1 MKNLFIKILCFIPFL
16 TVIILVLNLANIED
30 LTIYNIGFVS
40 ISMTIATFS
49 ISFSLLQY
57 QFSPYKALHR
67 SMSRRQLIFS
77 YLTIFISLI
86 PLFCL
91 FYNLKYVPLAG
102 LICIPILS
110 YLIILLVVVAN
121 EETNPIILV
130 KRKIS
135 TKKLNQFIENFNLED
150 KKQIKEIS
158 ELEFSK
164 PDETPMH
171 DYGET
176 NFKLINID
184 ENPFSLI
191 YNAISITIQNN
202 DIDKFAACLKVY
214 FEAVDNIKKNKIL
227 EKYDLRNRIEKLLY
241 ISFEKICFQVCANAE
256 RKDFQNI
263 LIGTLSIY
271 IKRKALTN
279 EHTDST
285 SRKFLT
291 IICKSIETLLE
302 HDNYDD
308 AIIII
313 STLRQLCQKGLYN
326 LPKDDLFFNHR
337 LSLYPVLI
345 KQIGQKAI
353 KLKNSDFLFRCLE
366 EIGYLGCTAVKSDN
380 HIIGVSCLDSLVQ
393 LGRES
398 RANELKCFWSSCALE
413 PVDHADERIW
423 WMLTWMLKVKESN
436 REDWLRSFQT
446 AYSRLNGKERKID
459 MKDENGKA
467 IFKIEDSN
475 EPYIEGFL
483 DRNYQGKI
491 DYSDFKELKES
502 RLY

>member
-1 MKNLFIKILCFIPFL
+1 MKTLLVKILSFIPFL
-16 TVIILVLNLANIED
+16 IVILLVLNLVSIKD

-40 ISMTIATFS
+40 ISITIATFS

-77 YLTIFISLI
+77 YLTIFTSLI

-91 FYNLKYVPLAG
+91 FYNLTYVPLAG

-135 TKKLNQFIENFNLED
+135 TKKINQFIENFNLED

-176 NFKLINID
+176 NFKLINIE

-191 YNAISITIQNN
+191 YNSISITIQNN
-202 DIDKFAACLKVY
+202 DIDKFVACLKMY

-227 EKYDLRNRIEKLLY
+227 EKYNLRNRIEKLLC

-263 LIGTLSIY
+263 LVGTLCIY

-279 EHTDST
+279 EHNDIT
-285 SRKFLT
+285 SRKFLS
-291 IICKSIETLLE
+291 IICKNAETLLE
-302 HDNYDD
+302 YDNYDD
-308 AIIII
+308 ALIII
-313 STLRQLCQKGLYN
+313 STLRQICQKGLYN

-337 LSLYPVLI
+337 LTLYPGLI

-353 KLKNSDFLFRCLE
+353 NLKNSDFLFRCLE
-366 EIGYLGCTAVKSDN
+366 EIGYLGCTAVKLDN

-423 WMLTWMLKVKESN
+423 WMLSWILKVDEINHKG
-436 REDWLRSFQT
+436 WLRSFET
-446 AYSRLNGKERKID
+446 AYARLYGKAREIKMEHD
-459 MKDENGKA
+459 NGKA
-467 IFKIEDSN
+467 IFDFTDSKD
-475 EPYIEGFL
+475 PYVERFL
-483 DRNYQGKI
+483 NGNYQGKI
-491 DYSDFKELKES
+491 DYSNFKELKES